1 MYHHLFLDLDGT
13 LMDFREAQKRAFTLM
28 AEQLRIPINDTSHEI
43 YDRCNHACWKEF
55 EQGLL
60 TIEELT
66 LKRFVLFREQSG
78 LRLDP
83 TSASTVYEDHLS
95 RQAILYPQTLPLLTL
110 LSDEGYRLHL
120 ASNGISRVQRGRLEC
135 ANLDRFFDHVFISTE
150 IGVPKPDSGFFE
162 HMLQTTGAKKQ
173 ESVMIGDSLSSDIQ
187 GALDFR
193 MDCIWLNTD
202 NRQTALKP
210 TYTITSLAQ
219 LHPLLVSVKK
229 QRKAALKPFTSV
241 FSCHTL
247 NP

>member
-43 YDRCNHACWKEF
+43 YDRCNHTCWKEF

-120 ASNGISRVQRGRLEC
+120 ASNGISGGDWNART
-135 ANLDRFFDHVFISTE
+135 ST
-150 IGVPKPDSGFFE
+150 
-162 HMLQTTGAKKQ
+162 A
-173 ESVMIGDSLSSDIQ
+173 SSTMSSSPLKSEFRNPIQ
-187 GALDFR
+187 GS
-193 MDCIWLNTD
+193 LNICSKQPERK
-202 NRQTALKP
+202 NRRA
-210 TYTITSLAQ
+210 S
-219 LHPLLVSVKK
+219 
-229 QRKAALKPFTSV
+229 
-241 FSCHTL
+241 
-247 NP
+247 